1 MIIIID
7 YPPEHP
13 TANDSASTTVCKVCD
28 CLEPCDLPR
37 HEPNGGYHCHHH
49 CIILCGYHCHHCHC
63 HQHLLHH
70 IEYKLQHQ
78 FRGAFLAS
86 LPERLVPDSMR
97 SQMDSIDMEV
107 KIIILSLCFYV
118 QQHQREVRY
127 VDSMHNEAEYS

>member
-1 MIIIID
+1 MIIIIV
-7 YPPEHP
+7 YLPEHP
-13 TANDSASTTVCKVCD
+13 TANNSASTTVCKVCD

-37 HEPNGGYHCHHH
+37 YEPNGGYHCHHH
-49 CIILCGYHCHHCHC
+49 CIILCGYHCHHYHC
-63 HQHLLHH
+63 HHHLLHY
-70 IEYKLQHQ
+70 IEYKHHHQ

-107 KIIILSLCFYV
+107 KIIILSLFYV